1 MKFYPEQFKKYR
13 KSKRYSMEHLAQK
26 VGITRVTL
34 WAWEKGKRVPSKN
47 KIIQLA
53 KILDIDV
60 SCISDIEII
69 APTIETNFTE
79 VATSWLR
86 MAETTYD
93 KHQLHFDNLMDG
105 LNLINKELKQT
116 KLLID
121 TLLMS
126 VNATFYIKD
135 TESRYVIANKSFLE
149 SLSYG
154 IAYRVMGKK
163 DIDFFPTRE
172 ARSNEKQDEEV
183 LASGQAVM
191 DAENYIP
198 GSRKKKWGLI
208 SKIPI
213 TNAKGNTVGLLG
225 MFVDITERKKSERF
239 KELLDSIISET
250 SDAIWIE
257 TYSVSNK
264 EFIYISKSIENIT
277 GYSFEQFKKKGIS
290 FLTETCIHPK
300 DREYYKNLLTEYN
313 IRNFELNRKKYN
325 NKRFY
330 TCRIVKPDGSI
341 RWIEEVISVH
351 EFFNTKCICFLIRD
365 ITEKKEKEEFTK
377 DLLTSSLNAFPDGYV
392 ITNNDE
398 LFFNKAFE
406 KIVGYARSVI
416 LSDQNI
422 WLNKCVHSDDFKK
435 EEKYFKEQAYPEIRH
450 CKIIHGTNHEIRKL
464 ELRTFKF
471 KHNSIAHTA
480 TILKDITD

>member
-1 MKFYPEQFKKYR
+1 
-13 KSKRYSMEHLAQK
+13 MEHLARK
-26 VGITRVTL
+26 INVTRVTL
-34 WAWEKGKRVPSKN
+34 WAWEKGKRNPPKN

-53 KILDIDV
+53 KILDVDV
-60 SCISDIEII
+60 SSISDIEIK
-69 APTIETNFTE
+69 APAIETNFTE

-93 KHQLHFDNLMDG
+93 KHQMHFDNLMSG
-105 LNLINKELKQT
+105 LNFINKELKQT

-126 VNATFYIKD
+126 VNAIFYIKD

-149 SLSYG
+149 SISYA
-154 IAYRVMGKK
+154 IEYRVMGKK
-163 DIDFFPTRE
+163 DIDFFPARE
-172 ARSNEKQDEEV
+172 AKFNEKQDEEV
-183 LASGQAVM
+183 LASGQAIM
-191 DAENYIP
+191 DTENYIP

-277 GYSFEQFKKKGIS
+277 GYSSDKFKKKGIS
-290 FLTETCIHPK
+290 FLTETCIHKK

-313 IRNFELNRKKYN
+313 IRNFEINRKKYN
-325 NKRFY
+325 NKRLY

-365 ITEKKEKEEFTK
+365 ITEKKEKEDFTK
-377 DLLTSSLNAFPDGYV
+377 DLITSSLNAFPDGYI
-392 ITNNDE
+392 ITNDNE
-398 LFFNKAFE
+398 LFFNKSFE
-406 KIVGYARSVI
+406 KIIGYARSAI
-416 LSDQNI
+416 LSDTNI
-422 WLNKCVHSDDFKK
+422 WLNRCVHPEDLEK
-435 EEKYFKEQAYPEIRH
+435 EKKYFETNSYPEIRQ
-450 CKIIHGTNHEIRKL
+450 CKIINGNSLKTQKL
-464 ELRTFKF
+464 ELRRFVFEHDST
-471 KHNSIAHTA
+471 NYSA
-480 TILKDITD
+480 TVFKDIT